1 MLSSDFHQPFIGP
14 ANGAALGSQL
24 AAAAKF
30 AAIALFRLAV
40 DMALLVRLSLMVF
53 PSRGVLVVLCQAG

>member
-1 MLSSDFHQPFIGP
+1 MLSSDFHHPSIGP
-14 ANGAALGSQL
+14 AIGAALGFQL

-30 AAIALFRLAV
+30 ATIALFRLAV
-40 DMALLVRLSLMVF
+40 EKALLVRLSLMVF